1 MSLSIQLVFL
11 GLSVVSVDVV
21 APFDHPQFG
30 VNQRTTRTKKIF
42 ASILRK

>member
-1 MSLSIQLVFL
+1 MSLSLQLVFL

-21 APFDHPQFG
+21 APIEHPQFG
-30 VNQRTTRTKKIF
+30 VNQRTVRTKKKF